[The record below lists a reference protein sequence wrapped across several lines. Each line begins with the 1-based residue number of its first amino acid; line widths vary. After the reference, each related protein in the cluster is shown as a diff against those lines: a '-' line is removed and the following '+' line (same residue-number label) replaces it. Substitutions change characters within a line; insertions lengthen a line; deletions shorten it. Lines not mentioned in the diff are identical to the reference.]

1 MVAIVSSHCFFCR
14 VAKLTYAI
22 MMDTVNHDTQLD
34 QRTEG
39 HHDARQVDQTILLL
53 VRGDVSNVDHVQ
65 QPVMMPDAFGLRV
78 DLLIKTMVT
87 IPILRKTAIQVLK
100 NESDIMTLALTD
112 MNAYLNDEQL
122 WSDYPVMMLLRRLCF
137 AHHQQL
143 FILSKTLPFKMM
155 VPCRREAVT
164 ANLIALDWIEM
175 FFHINPE
182 HLKLM
187 MFLKFINLA
196 DHDGTR
202 RRRYRRSFGWIVHC
216 TRSEWVGTS
225 SWQLST
231 PELCVEKD
239 SLLMHAIN
247 HHIQWLLAQKFQL
260 KCHWLSIHPKTMDLT
275 MRMTEDGIAHFMDT
289 HRATKPS

>member
-1 MVAIVSSHCFFCR
+1 MDHAKPGEEQTTHDEHMVGAFEAH
-14 VAKLTYAI
+14 
-22 MMDTVNHDTQLD
+22 
-34 QRTEG
+34 E
-39 HHDARQVDQTILLL
+39 VDQTILLL
-53 VRGDVSNVDHVQ
+53 VRGDVSDINHVEH
-65 QPVMMPDAFGLRV
+65 PVKLPDAFGLRV

-100 NESDIMTLALTD
+100 NESDIMTLVLTD
-112 MNAYLNDEQL
+112 MNAYLNDAQR

-143 FILSKTLPFKMM
+143 FILSITLPFKMM
-155 VPCRREAVT
+155 VPCQRKAIT

-175 FFHINPE
+175 FYHINTE
-182 HLKLM
+182 CLKLL
-187 MFLKFINLA
+187 MFRKFIELA

-202 RRRYRRSFGWIVHC
+202 RRRYRRSFGWIVHLN
-216 TRSEWVGTS
+216 RSEWVGLS

-231 PELCVEKD
+231 PELCHEKH

-247 HHIQWLLAQKFQL
+247 HHIQWLMEQKYQL
-260 KCHWLSIHPKTMDLT
+260 KCHWLSIHHKTMDLT

-289 HRATKPS
+289 HRTTKPS